1 MSRVKSRALNKEKG
15 NFGEAVANEYLIKN
29 GADILEKNF
38 SNKFGEIDIIAKI
51 DGQLVFVEVKSRTS
65 LKFGYPSESVD
76 LKKRRRIIQLAQFY
90 ILINNLSDV
99 PVRFD
104 VIEVFLIETKLRH
117 IINAF

>member
-1 MSRVKSRALNKEKG
+1 LKSKASNKEKG
-15 NFGEAVANEYLIKN
+15 NFGEVVANEYLTKN
-29 GADILEKNF
+29 GAEILETNF
-38 SNKFGEIDIIAKI
+38 SSNFAEIDIIAKL

-76 LKKRRRIIQLAQFY
+76 LKKRRKIIQLAQFY
-90 ILINNLSDV
+90 ISKNNLFEV